1 MAAMKRRAS
10 QAASKRIA
18 SVDVGNRTLVLYI
31 GISLLLHIVL
41 MAIFVIMPALTP
53 SRRYIPSAVNVS
65 LVSLPALGNGAAK
78 APAPE
83 KPVVESSVPE
93 KPAVKKEPVV
103 KPVPVKP
110 PPPPPKPEAEVSTAP
125 TPKPK
130 TKKKESLKHKTF
142 KPSKVIKDAVSKME
156 KKVEETRPSNLE
168 EAMNRLKQQV
178 EKEDRSRKTD
188 TGAGSGQAGTVIGSP
203 RGSGLSSGQFRS
215 RVQVY
220 QAEIAYQVQKNWVFS
235 ELMSGG
241 RTNLEA
247 VLGFK
252 IRPNGDISDIWFDQR
267 SGNTYLDESAY
278 RAIVKSNPLPPLPAG
293 LFAGDYTVGIRFGPK
308 GIK

>member
-1 MAAMKRRAS
+1 MKRRAS

-156 KKVEETRPSNLE
+156 KKVEETRPSKLE

-241 RTNLEA
+241 RPDLEA

-278 RAIVKSNPLPPLPAG
+278 RAIVKSNPLPQLPAG
-293 LFAGDYTVGIRFGPK
+293 LFNGDYTVGIRFGPK

>member
-1 MAAMKRRAS
+1 MKKRAS
-10 QAASKRIA
+10 HAASNRIA
-18 SVDVGNRTLVLYI
+18 SIDVGNRTLLFYI

-41 MAIFVIMPALTP
+41 MAVFIIMPALTP

-65 LVSLPALGNGAAK
+65 LVSIPALGNGAAK

-83 KPVVESSVPE
+83 KPVVKSTVPE
-93 KPAVKKEPVV
+93 KPAVTKEPVV

-110 PPPPPKPEAEVSTAP
+110 TPPPPKPEAEVSTAP

-130 TKKKESLKHKTF
+130 TKTKKKESLKHKTF
-142 KPSKVIKDAVSKME
+142 KPSEVIKDAVSKME
-156 KKVEETRPSNLE
+156 KKVEKTRPSKLE
-168 EAMNRLKQQV
+168 ETMNRLKQQV
-178 EKEDRSRKTD
+178 EKEDRSRKTNA
-188 TGAGSGQAGTVIGSP
+188 GAGSGQAGTVIGSP
-203 RGSGLSSGQFRS
+203 SGKGLSAGQFQS

-235 ELMSGG
+235 ELMSSG
-241 RTNLEA
+241 RTDLEA
-247 VLGFK
+247 ILGFK
-252 IRPNGDISDIWFDQR
+252 IRPNGEISDIWFDQR

-293 LFAGDYTVGIRFGPK
+293 LFNGDYTVGIRFGPK

>member
-1 MAAMKRRAS
+1 MKKRAS
-10 QAASKRIA
+10 HAASSRIA
-18 SVDVGNRTLVLYI
+18 SVDVDNRTLFFYI

-41 MAIFVIMPALTP
+41 MTVFVVMPALTP
-53 SRRYIPSAVNVS
+53 SRRYIPSAVDVT

-78 APAPE
+78 ASTPE
-83 KPVVESSVPE
+83 TPVVESTVPE
-93 KPAVKKEPVV
+93 KPAAKKEPVV
-103 KPVPVKP
+103 KPVPVKTP
-110 PPPPPKPEAEVSTAP
+110 PPQPKPEAEVSTAP
-125 TPKPK
+125 TPKPE

-142 KPSKVIKDAVSKME
+142 KPSEVIKGAVSKME
-156 KKVEETRPSNLE
+156 KEVEETRPSKLE
-168 EAMNRLKQQV
+168 EALNRLKQQV
-178 EKEDRSRKTD
+178 ENEDRSRKTD
-188 TGAGSGQAGTVIGSP
+188 TGTGTGQAGTVIGSP
-203 RGSGLSSGQFRS
+203 SGSGLSSGQFRS

-241 RTNLEA
+241 RTDLEA

-252 IRPNGDISDIWFDQR
+252 IRPNGEISDIWFDQR

>member
-1 MAAMKRRAS
+1 MKRRAS

-156 KKVEETRPSNLE
+156 KKVEETRPSKLE

-241 RTNLEA
+241 RTDLEA

>member
-1 MAAMKRRAS
+1 MKRRAS

-93 KPAVKKEPVV
+93 KPAVK
-103 KPVPVKP
+103 PVPVKP

-156 KKVEETRPSNLE
+156 KKVEETRPSKLE

-241 RTNLEA
+241 RTDLEA

>member
-93 KPAVKKEPVV
+93 KPAVK
-103 KPVPVKP
+103 PVPVKP

-156 KKVEETRPSNLE
+156 KKVEETRPSKLE

-241 RTNLEA
+241 RTDLEA

>member
-1 MAAMKRRAS
+1 MKKRAS
-10 QAASKRIA
+10 HAASNRIA
-18 SVDVGNRTLVLYI
+18 SIDVGSRTLLFYI

-41 MAIFVIMPALTP
+41 MTVFIIMPALTP

-65 LVSLPALGNGAAK
+65 LVSIPALGNGAAK

-83 KPVVESSVPE
+83 KPVLESTAPK
-93 KPAVKKEPVV
+93 KPAATEEPVV

-125 TPKPK
+125 TPKPD
-130 TKKKESLKHKTF
+130 TKKKESLKHKTV
-142 KPSKVIKDAVSKME
+142 KPSEVIKDAVSKME
-156 KKVEETRPSNLE
+156 KNVEDTRPSKLE
-168 EAMNRLKQQV
+168 ETLNRLKKQV
-178 EKEDRSRKTD
+178 EKEDRSRKTEA
-188 TGAGSGQAGTVIGSP
+188 GAGTCQAGSMAGSP
-203 RGSGLSSGQFRS
+203 TGTGLTSGQFQS

-241 RTNLEA
+241 RTDLEA
-247 VLGFK
+247 ILGFK
-252 IRPNGDISDIWFDQR
+252 IRPNGEISDIWFDQR
-267 SGNTYLDESAY
+267 SGNAYLDESAY
-278 RAIVKSNPLPPLPAG
+278 RAIVKSNPLPPLPTG
-293 LFAGDYTVGIRFGPK
+293 LFSGDYTVGIRFGPK

>member
-1 MAAMKRRAS
+1 MKKRAS
-10 QAASKRIA
+10 HAASNRIA
-18 SVDVGNRTLVLYI
+18 SIDVGNRTLLFYI

-41 MAIFVIMPALTP
+41 MTVFVIMPALTP

-65 LVSLPALGNGAAK
+65 LVSIPALGNGAAK

-83 KPVVESSVPE
+83 KPVVKSTVPE

-156 KKVEETRPSNLE
+156 KKVEETRPSKLE
-168 EAMNRLKQQV
+168 ETMNRLKQQV

-188 TGAGSGQAGTVIGSP
+188 TGAGTGQAGTVIGSP
-203 RGSGLSSGQFRS
+203 SGSGLSSGQFQS

-241 RTNLEA
+241 RTDLEA
-247 VLGFK
+247 ILGFK
-252 IRPNGDISDIWFDQR
+252 IRPNGEISDIWFDQR

-293 LFAGDYTVGIRFGPK
+293 LFDGDYTVGIRFGPK

>member
-1 MAAMKRRAS
+1 MAAMKKRAS
-10 QAASKRIA
+10 HVASSRIA
-18 SVDVGNRTLVLYI
+18 SVYVGNRTLFFYI

-41 MAIFVIMPALTP
+41 MTVFVIVPALTP
-53 SRRYIPSAVNVS
+53 SRRYIPSAVNVT

-78 APAPE
+78 APALE
-83 KPVVESSVPE
+83 KPVVESTVPE
-93 KPAVKKEPVV
+93 KPAA
-103 KPVPVKP
+103 KPVLVKP
-110 PPPPPKPEAEVSTAP
+110 PPPSPKPEAEVSTAP
-125 TPKPK
+125 TPKPE

-142 KPSKVIKDAVSKME
+142 KPSEVIKGAVSKME
-156 KKVEETRPSNLE
+156 KKVEETRPSKLE
-168 EAMNRLKQQV
+168 EALNRLKQQV

-188 TGAGSGQAGTVIGSP
+188 TGSGTGQAGTTIGSP
-203 RGSGLSSGQFRS
+203 TGSGLSSGQFRS

-241 RTNLEA
+241 RTDLEA
-247 VLGFK
+247 ALGFK
-252 IRPNGDISDIWFDQR
+252 IRPNGEISDIWFDQR

-278 RAIVKSNPLPPLPAG
+278 RAIVKSNPLPPLPEG

>member
-1 MAAMKRRAS
+1 MKKRAS
-10 QAASKRIA
+10 HVASSRIA
-18 SVDVGNRTLVLYI
+18 SVDVANRTLFFYI
-31 GISLLLHIVL
+31 GISVLLHIVL
-41 MAIFVIMPALTP
+41 MTLFVVMPSFAP
-53 SRRYIPSAVNVS
+53 SRKYIPSAVNVT

-83 KPVVESSVPE
+83 NPAVEPAAPE
-93 KPAVKKEPVV
+93 KSSAKKEPVV
-103 KPVPVKP
+103 KPVPVK

-125 TPKPK
+125 TPKPE

-142 KPSKVIKDAVSKME
+142 KPSEVIKDAVSKME
-156 KKVEETRPSNLE
+156 KEVGKTRPSKLE
-168 EAMNRLKQQV
+168 EALNRLKQQV

-188 TGAGSGQAGTVIGSP
+188 TGGGTGQTGTVIGSP
-203 RGSGLSSGQFRS
+203 SGSGLSSGQFRS

-241 RTNLEA
+241 RTDLEA
-247 VLGFK
+247 VIGFK
-252 IRPNGDISDIWFDQR
+252 IRPNGEISDIWFDQR

>member
-1 MAAMKRRAS
+1 MKRRAS

-83 KPVVESSVPE
+83 KPVVKSTVPE
-93 KPAVKKEPVV
+93 KPAVTKEAVV

-142 KPSKVIKDAVSKME
+142 KPTEVIKDAVSKME
-156 KKVEETRPSNLE
+156 KNVEESRPSKLE
-168 EAMNRLKQQV
+168 ETMNRLKQQV
-178 EKEDRSRKTD
+178 ETEDRSRKTNA
-188 TGAGSGQAGTVIGSP
+188 GAGSGQAGTVIGSP
-203 RGSGLSSGQFRS
+203 TGRGLSAGQFQS

-235 ELMSGG
+235 ELMSSG
-241 RTNLEA
+241 RTDLEA
-247 VLGFK
+247 ILGFK
-252 IRPNGDISDIWFDQR
+252 IRPNGEISDIWFDQR

-293 LFAGDYTVGIRFGPK
+293 LFNGDYTVGIRFGPK

>member
-156 KKVEETRPSNLE
+156 KKVEETRPSKLE

-241 RTNLEA
+241 RTDLEA

>member
-1 MAAMKRRAS
+1 MRKHAS
-10 QAASKRIA
+10 HTASNRIA
-18 SVDVGNRTLVLYI
+18 SVDQDNRGLLFCI
-31 GISLLLHIVL
+31 GVSLLLHIVL
-41 MAIFVIMPALTP
+41 MAVFIIMPALMP

-78 APAPE
+78 VSAPE
-83 KPVVESSVPE
+83 KAVVESTVPE
-93 KPAVKKEPVV
+93 KPAVVKEPVV
-103 KPVPVKP
+103 NPVPVKR

-130 TKKKESLKHKTF
+130 KKKKESLKRKTF
-142 KPSKVIKDAVSKME
+142 KASKVIKDAVSKME
-156 KKVEETRPSNLE
+156 KKVETTRPSKLE
-168 EAMNRLKQQV
+168 ETMNRLKQQV
-178 EKEDRSRKTD
+178 EKEDRSRKT
-188 TGAGSGQAGTVIGSP
+188 TTRAGPGRAGTLIGSP
-203 RGSGLSSGQFRS
+203 TGRGLSAGQFQS

-241 RTNLEA
+241 RTDLEA

-252 IRPNGDISDIWFDQR
+252 IRPNGEISDIWFDQR

>member
-1 MAAMKRRAS
+1 MKKRAS
-10 QAASKRIA
+10 HVASSRIA
-18 SVDVGNRTLVLYI
+18 SVYVGNRTLFFYI

-41 MAIFVIMPALTP
+41 MTVFVVMPALTP
-53 SRRYIPSAVNVS
+53 SRSYIPSAVNVT

-78 APAPE
+78 ASAPE
-83 KPVVESSVPE
+83 KPVVESTVPE

-110 PPPPPKPEAEVSTAP
+110 PPPPKPEAEISTAP
-125 TPKPK
+125 TPKPE

-142 KPSKVIKDAVSKME
+142 KPSEVIKGAVSKME
-156 KKVEETRPSNLE
+156 KEVEETRPSKLD
-168 EAMNRLKQQV
+168 EALNRLKQQV

-188 TGAGSGQAGTVIGSP
+188 TGVGSGQVGTVIGSP
-203 RGSGLSSGQFRS
+203 TGSGFSSGQFGS

-220 QAEIAYQVQKNWVFS
+220 QAEIAYQVRKNWVFS

-241 RTNLEA
+241 RTDLMA
-247 VLGFK
+247 IIVFK
-252 IRPNGDISDIWFDQR
+252 IRSNGDISDIWFDQR
-267 SGNTYLDESAY
+267 SGNAYLDESAY

-293 LFAGDYTVGIRFGPK
+293 LFAGDYTVALRFTPK
-308 GIK
+308 GIE

>member
-93 KPAVKKEPVV
+93 KPAV

-241 RTNLEA
+241 RTDLEA

>member
-1 MAAMKRRAS
+1 MKRRAS

-156 KKVEETRPSNLE
+156 KKVEETRPSKLE

-203 RGSGLSSGQFRS
+203 RGSGLSSSQFRS

-241 RTNLEA
+241 RTDLEA

>member
-1 MAAMKRRAS
+1 MKKRAS
-10 QAASKRIA
+10 HVTSSRIA
-18 SVDVGNRTLVLYI
+18 SVDVDNRTLFFYI

-41 MAIFVIMPALTP
+41 MTVFVVMPALTP
-53 SRRYIPSAVNVS
+53 SRRYIPSAVNVT

-83 KPVVESSVPE
+83 KPVVESTVPE

-103 KPVPVKP
+103 KPAPVK
-110 PPPPPKPEAEVSTAP
+110 PPPKPEAEVSTAP
-125 TPKPK
+125 TSKPE

-142 KPSKVIKDAVSKME
+142 KPSEVIKDAVSKME
-156 KKVEETRPSNLE
+156 KQVEEKRPSKLE
-168 EAMNRLKQQV
+168 EALNRLKQQV
-178 EKEDRSRKTD
+178 EKEDRGRKTD
-188 TGAGSGQAGTVIGSP
+188 TGVGTGQAGTVIGSP
-203 RGSGLSSGQFRS
+203 TGSGLSSGQFRS

-220 QAEIAYQVQKNWVFS
+220 QTEIAYQVQKNWVFS

-241 RTNLEA
+241 RTDLEA

-252 IRPNGDISDIWFDQR
+252 IKPNGEISDIWFDQR

>member
-156 KKVEETRPSNLE
+156 KKVEETRPSKLE

-188 TGAGSGQAGTVIGSP
+188 TGAGSGQAGKVIGSP

>member
-1 MAAMKRRAS
+1 MKKRAS
-10 QAASKRIA
+10 HAASSRIA
-18 SVDVGNRTLVLYI
+18 NVDVDNRTLFFYI
-31 GISLLLHIVL
+31 GISLLFHIVL
-41 MAIFVIMPALTP
+41 MTVFVVMPALTP
-53 SRRYIPSAVNVS
+53 SRRYIPSAVNVT

-83 KPVVESSVPE
+83 KPVAESSVPE

-103 KPVPVKP
+103 KPAPVK

-125 TPKPK
+125 TPKPE

-142 KPSKVIKDAVSKME
+142 KPSEVIKDAVSKME
-156 KKVEETRPSNLE
+156 KEVEETRPSKLE
-168 EAMNRLKQQV
+168 DALNRLKQQV
-178 EKEDRSRKTD
+178 EKEDRGRKTD
-188 TGAGSGQAGTVIGSP
+188 TGVGTGQAGTVIGSP
-203 RGSGLSSGQFRS
+203 TGSGFSSGQFRS

-241 RTNLEA
+241 RTDLMA
-247 VLGFK
+247 IIVFK
-252 IRPNGDISDIWFDQR
+252 IRSNGDISDIWFDQR

-293 LFAGDYTVGIRFGPK
+293 LFADDYTVALRFTPK
-308 GIK
+308 GIE

>member
-156 KKVEETRPSNLE
+156 KKVEETRPSKLE

>member
-1 MAAMKRRAS
+1 MAAMKKRVS
-10 QAASKRIA
+10 HAASSRIA
-18 SVDVGNRTLVLYI
+18 SVDVGNRTLFFYI

-41 MAIFVIMPALTP
+41 MTVFVVMPALTP
-53 SRRYIPSAVNVS
+53 SRRYIPSAVNVT

-83 KPVVESSVPE
+83 KPVVESTVPE
-93 KPAVKKEPVV
+93 KPPVKKESVV

-110 PPPPPKPEAEVSTAP
+110 PAPPPKPEAEVSTAP
-125 TPKPK
+125 TPKPE
-130 TKKKESLKHKTF
+130 KKQKESLKHKTF

-156 KKVEETRPSNLE
+156 KEVEETRPSKLE
-168 EAMNRLKQQV
+168 ETLSRLKQQV
-178 EKEDRSRKTD
+178 EKEDRSRETD
-188 TGAGSGQAGTVIGSP
+188 TGGDTGQAGTVIGSP
-203 RGSGLSSGQFRS
+203 SGSGLTSGQFRS

-241 RTNLEA
+241 RTDLEA

-252 IRPNGDISDIWFDQR
+252 IKPNGEISDIWFDQR

-278 RAIVKSNPLPPLPAG
+278 RAIVKSNPLPPLPKG
-293 LFAGDYTVGIRFGPK
+293 LFGGDYTVGIRFGPK

>member
-1 MAAMKRRAS
+1 MAAMKKRVS
-10 QAASKRIA
+10 QAASSRIA
-18 SVDVGNRTLVLYI
+18 SVDVGNRTLFFYI

-41 MAIFVIMPALTP
+41 MAVFVVMPALTP
-53 SRRYIPSAVNVS
+53 SKRYIPSAVNVT
-65 LVSLPALGNGAAK
+65 LVSLPSLGNGAAK

-83 KPVVESSVPE
+83 KPVVESTVPE
-93 KPAVKKEPVV
+93 KPPVKMEPVA
-103 KPVPVKP
+103 KPVPVNP
-110 PPPPPKPEAEVSTAP
+110 PASPPKPAPEVSTAP
-125 TPKPK
+125 TPKPER
-130 TKKKESLKHKTF
+130 KKKESLKHKTF

-156 KKVEETRPSNLE
+156 KEVAETRPSKLE
-168 EAMNRLKQQV
+168 EALSRLKQQV
-178 EKEDRSRKTD
+178 EKEGRSRNTD
-188 TGAGSGQAGTVIGSP
+188 IGQTGSVIGSP
-203 RGSGLSSGQFRS
+203 RGRGLSSGQFRS
-215 RVQVY
+215 QVQVY

-241 RTNLEA
+241 RTDLEA
-247 VLGFK
+247 VIGFT

-293 LFAGDYTVGIRFGPK
+293 LFAGDYTLGIRFGPK

>member
-1 MAAMKRRAS
+1 VAAMKKRAS
-10 QAASKRIA
+10 HAAYSRIA
-18 SVDVGNRTLVLYI
+18 SVDVGNRTLFLYI

-41 MAIFVIMPALTP
+41 MTVFVVMPALTP
-53 SRRYIPSAVNVS
+53 PRRYIPSAVDVT

-83 KPVVESSVPE
+83 KPVVESTVPE
-93 KPAVKKEPVV
+93 KPAVKEPVS

-125 TPKPK
+125 TPKPE

-142 KPSKVIKDAVSKME
+142 KPSEVIKGAVSKME
-156 KKVEETRPSNLE
+156 EKVEETRPSKLE
-168 EAMNRLKQQV
+168 EALNRLKQQV
-178 EKEDRSRKTD
+178 EKEGRSRKSD
-188 TGAGSGQAGTVIGSP
+188 TGSGTGQAGTVIGSP
-203 RGSGLSSGQFRS
+203 TGSGLSSGQFRS

-220 QAEIAYQVQKNWVFS
+220 QTEIAYQVQKNWVFS

-241 RTNLEA
+241 RTDLEA
-247 VLGFK
+247 ALGFK
-252 IRPNGDISDIWFDQR
+252 IRPNGEISDIWFDQR

>member
-1 MAAMKRRAS
+1 MKKRAS
-10 QAASKRIA
+10 HAASSRIA
-18 SVDVGNRTLVLYI
+18 SVDVGNRTLLFYI

-41 MAIFVIMPALTP
+41 MTVFVIMPALTP
-53 SRRYIPSAVNVS
+53 SRRYIPSAVNVT
-65 LVSLPALGNGAAK
+65 LVSLPALGNGAPK

-83 KPVVESSVPE
+83 KPVVESTVPD
-93 KPAVKKEPVV
+93 KPAV

-125 TPKPK
+125 APKPE

-142 KPSKVIKDAVSKME
+142 KPSEVIKDAVSKME
-156 KKVEETRPSNLE
+156 KKVEETRPSKLD
-168 EAMNRLKQQV
+168 EALNRLKQQV
-178 EKEDRSRKTD
+178 EKEDRNRKTD
-188 TGAGSGQAGTVIGSP
+188 TGSGTGQTGTMIGSP
-203 RGSGLSSGQFRS
+203 TGSGLSSGQFRS
-215 RVQVY
+215 RVEVY

-241 RTNLEA
+241 RTDLEA
-247 VLGFK
+247 ALGFK
-252 IRPNGDISDIWFDQR
+252 IRPNGEISDIWFDQR

-293 LFAGDYTVGIRFGPK
+293 LFNGDYTVGIRFGPK

>member
-1 MAAMKRRAS
+1 VAAMKRRAS

-156 KKVEETRPSNLE
+156 KKVEETRPSKLE

-241 RTNLEA
+241 RTDLEA

>member
-1 MAAMKRRAS
+1 VSAMKKRAS
-10 QAASKRIA
+10 HAASSRIA
-18 SVDVGNRTLVLYI
+18 SVDVDNRTLFFYI

-41 MAIFVIMPALTP
+41 MTVFVVMPALTP
-53 SRRYIPSAVNVS
+53 SRRYIPSAVDVT

-78 APAPE
+78 ASTPE
-83 KPVVESSVPE
+83 TPVVESTVPE
-93 KPAVKKEPVV
+93 KPAAKKEPVV
-103 KPVPVKP
+103 KPVPVKTP
-110 PPPPPKPEAEVSTAP
+110 PPQPKPEAEVSTAP
-125 TPKPK
+125 TPKPE

-142 KPSKVIKDAVSKME
+142 KPSEVIKGAVSKME
-156 KKVEETRPSNLE
+156 KEVEETRPSKLE
-168 EAMNRLKQQV
+168 EALNRLKQQV
-178 EKEDRSRKTD
+178 ENEDRSRKTD
-188 TGAGSGQAGTVIGSP
+188 TGTGTGQAGTVIGSP
-203 RGSGLSSGQFRS
+203 SGSGLSSGQFRS

-241 RTNLEA
+241 RTDLEA

-252 IRPNGDISDIWFDQR
+252 IRPNGEISDIWFDQR

>member
-1 MAAMKRRAS
+1 MKKRAS
-10 QAASKRIA
+10 HAASNRIA
-18 SVDVGNRTLVLYI
+18 SIDVGSRTLFFYI

-41 MAIFVIMPALTP
+41 MTVFIIMPALTP
-53 SRRYIPSAVNVS
+53 SRIYIPSAVNVS
-65 LVSLPALGNGAAK
+65 LVSIPALGNGAAK
-78 APAPE
+78 APALE
-83 KPVVESSVPE
+83 KPVVESTVPE
-93 KPAVKKEPVV
+93 KPAATKEPVV

-125 TPKPK
+125 TPKPN

-142 KPSKVIKDAVSKME
+142 KPSEVIKDAVSKME
-156 KKVEETRPSNLE
+156 KNVEDTRPSKLE
-168 EAMNRLKQQV
+168 ETLNRLKKQV
-178 EKEDRSRKTD
+178 EKEDRSRKTE
-188 TGAGSGQAGTVIGSP
+188 AGVGPGQVGSMVGSP
-203 RGSGLSSGQFRS
+203 TGTGLTSGQFQG

-241 RTNLEA
+241 RTDLEA
-247 VLGFK
+247 ILGFK
-252 IRPNGDISDIWFDQR
+252 IRPNGEISDIWFDQR

-278 RAIVKSNPLPPLPAG
+278 RAIVKSNPLPPLPTG
-293 LFAGDYTVGIRFGPK
+293 LFSGDYTVGIRFGPK

>member
-1 MAAMKRRAS
+1 M
-10 QAASKRIA
+10 
-18 SVDVGNRTLVLYI
+18 
-31 GISLLLHIVL
+31 
-41 MAIFVIMPALTP
+41 
-53 SRRYIPSAVNVS
+53 
-65 LVSLPALGNGAAK
+65 
-78 APAPE
+78 
-83 KPVVESSVPE
+83 
-93 KPAVKKEPVV
+93 
-103 KPVPVKP
+103 
-110 PPPPPKPEAEVSTAP
+110 
-125 TPKPK
+125 
-130 TKKKESLKHKTF
+130 KHKTF

-156 KKVEETRPSNLE
+156 KKVEETRPSKLE